1 MLVLS
6 RKLNEEICI
15 GPNVSVR
22 IVEIK
27 GNKVRLGVI
36 APKDMSV
43 HRAEVVEKINAEVA
57 AAAAGATIAYAGVGG
72 EDVVTTGPWVAK
84 AEESLRAIPLLA
96 VPALPFDDESL
107 EVLRPLLGGGGN

>member
-1 MLVLS
+1 MKGFVMLVLS

-43 HRAEVVEKINAEVA
+43 HRAEVVEKVNAEVA
-57 AAAAGATIAYAGVGG
+57 AA
-72 EDVVTTGPWVAK
+72 
-84 AEESLRAIPLLA
+84 EEALRAVVWA
-96 VPALPFDDESL
+96 EVPALPFDHASA
-107 EVLRPLLGGGGN
+107 EVMRPCLGAVVD